1 MFDITDPSTKFNK
14 TYMFI
19 GNGITII
26 TGLTAFISWF
36 IKELSKITNKIPDN
50 IVYVLSHVFNFCITI
65 FIIALIYL
73 FIRIIYV
80 AIRTKS
86 EAFYIQRKLSEFIHI
101 NLIHSIRNNIVEL
114 EPVLERLERYNK
126 SNNTEAI
133 DECYKSEVKILQNNL
148 KTYVDALS
156 SYLSQYRNSTISVCV
171 KIFKKRDRNRN
182 DFLSEEIIS
191 LARSSNTE
199 NDRAN
204 CEKTIIGQ
212 NTDFTNLC
220 KGQIIFF
227 ASSNLYKNKES
238 GQYINDSK
246 NWKENK
252 YKSTLVTPIQYH
264 NNNNSNDEHNKN
276 IKSDVI
282 GFLCI
287 DSQDEIK
294 EWENS
299 DSFELQFMAMFSDI
313 LYVYIKEFYKC
324 FENVGYNIN

>member
-1 MFDITDPSTKFNK
+1 MFNVTDPDTRFNK

-19 GNGITII
+19 GNGITIFS
-26 TGLTAFISWF
+26 GFVAFISWC
-36 IKELSKITNKIPDN
+36 IKVISKATDKIPSN
-50 IVYVLSHVFNFCITI
+50 AIYILSHVFNFYITI
-65 FIIALIYL
+65 FILALIYL
-73 FIRIIYV
+73 LIRIIYI
-80 AIRTKS
+80 AIKTKS
-86 EAFYIQRKLSEFIHI
+86 EAFYIQRKLSEFLHV

-114 EPVLERLERYNK
+114 EPVLDKLEKYKKGDNI
-126 SNNTEAI
+126 EAM
-133 DECYKSEVKILQNNL
+133 DECYNSEVKILQDNL
-148 KTYVDALS
+148 KTYIDSLS
-156 SYLSQYRNSTISVCV
+156 LYLSEYRNSTISVCI

-182 DFLSEEIIS
+182 DFLSEEIVP

-199 NDRAN
+199 NDRSN
-204 CEKTIIGQ
+204 SRKTIIGQ
-212 NTDFTNLC
+212 NTDFSNLC

-227 ASSNLYKNKES
+227 ASSNLHKNNES

-246 NWKENK
+246 NWADNK
-252 YKSTLVTPIQYH
+252 YTSTLVTPIQYH
-264 NNNNSNDEHNKN
+264 NNNSNNEHNKN

-324 FENVGYNIN
+324 FEKVGYNIK

>member
-1 MFDITDPSTKFNK
+1 MFNMTDPNTNFNK

-19 GNGITII
+19 GNGITIF
-26 TGLTAFISWF
+26 TGLIAFISWM
-36 IKELSKITNKIPDN
+36 IKKIAKITNIIPIN
-50 IVYVLSHVFNFCITI
+50 IVDILSYVFNFCILI
-65 FIIALIYL
+65 FVIALGCL

-80 AIRTKS
+80 SIRAKS
-86 EAFYIQRKLSEFIHI
+86 ESFYIQRKLSAFLHI

-114 EPVLERLERYNK
+114 EPVLEKLEKYK
-126 SNNTEAI
+126 KTNNTDAM
-133 DECYKSEVKILQNNL
+133 DECYNSEVKTLQDNL
-148 KTYVDALS
+148 KSYVDSLS
-156 SYLSQYRNSTISVCV
+156 LYLSEYRNSTISVCI

-182 DFLSEEIIS
+182 DFLSEEIVS

-199 NDRAN
+199 DDRAN
-204 CEKTIIGQ
+204 DKRTFIGE

-227 ASSNLYKNKES
+227 ASSNLHKNKES
-238 GQYINDSK
+238 GQYINDSI

-264 NNNNSNDEHNKN
+264 NNNSNKEHNKN

-313 LYVYIKEFYKC
+313 LYVYLKEFYKC
-324 FENVGYNIN
+324 FEDVGYSMN

>member
-1 MFDITDPSTKFNK
+1 MTDPNTKFNK

-26 TGLTAFISWF
+26 TGFVAILSWI
-36 IKELSKITNKIPDN
+36 IKGISKITNKIPDK
-50 IVYVLSHVFNFCITI
+50 IVYILSCVFNFCIVI
-65 FIIALIYL
+65 FIIGLIYL

-86 EAFYIQRKLSEFIHI
+86 EAFYMQRKLSEFVHI
-101 NLIHSIRNNIVEL
+101 KLIHSIRNNIVEL
-114 EPVLERLERYNK
+114 EPVLEKLEKYKK
-126 SNNTEAI
+126 SNNTDAM
-133 DECYKSEVKILQNNL
+133 DECYKSEVKILQDNL
-148 KTYVDALS
+148 KAYVDALAT
-156 SYLSQYRNSTISVCV
+156 YLSKYRNSTISVCV

-182 DFLSEEIIS
+182 DFLSEEIVS

-199 NDRAN
+199 AERVND
-204 CEKTIIGQ
+204 EKTIIGQ
-212 NTDFTNLC
+212 NTDFANLC

-246 NWKENK
+246 NWKEKK

-264 NNNNSNDEHNKN
+264 NNNDSNNEHNRN

-287 DSQDEIK
+287 DSQEEIK

>member
-1 MFDITDPSTKFNK
+1 MFNMTDPNTKFNK
-14 TYMFI
+14 TYMFL

-26 TGLTAFISWF
+26 TGLVAFISWV
-36 IKELSKITNKIPDN
+36 IKTFSKITNKIPDN
-50 IVYVLSHVFNFCITI
+50 IVYILSYVFNFCIVI
-65 FIIALIYL
+65 FILALIYI

-86 EAFYIQRKLSEFIHI
+86 EAFYLQRKLSEFLHI

-114 EPVLERLERYNK
+114 EPVLEKLEKYKK
-126 SNNTEAI
+126 SNNTDAM
-133 DECYKSEVKILQNNL
+133 DECYKSEVKILQGNL
-148 KTYVDALS
+148 KIYVDALS
-156 SYLSQYRNSTISVCV
+156 LYLSKYRNSTISVCV
-171 KIFKKRDRNRN
+171 KIFKRRDRNRN
-182 DFLSEEIIS
+182 DFLSEEIVS

-199 NDRAN
+199 DDRTNND
-204 CEKTIIGQ
+204 KTIIGQ
-212 NTDFTNLC
+212 NTDFANLC

-246 NWKENK
+246 NGKENK

-264 NNNNSNDEHNKN
+264 NNNDSNNEHNKN

-324 FENVGYNIN
+324 FENVGYNLN

>member
-1 MFDITDPSTKFNK
+1 MFNMTDPNTKFNK

-26 TGLTAFISWF
+26 TGLGAFVFWI
-36 IKELSKITNKIPDN
+36 IKKVSEITNKVPIN
-50 IVYVLSHVFNFCITI
+50 IVYILSCVFNFCVIG

-73 FIRIIYV
+73 FIRIIYA
-80 AIRTKS
+80 AIRIKS
-86 EAFYIQRKLSEFIHI
+86 KALYIQRKLSEFLHI

-114 EPVLERLERYNK
+114 EPVLEKLEKYKK
-126 SNNTEAI
+126 SNNTDAM
-133 DECYKSEVKILQNNL
+133 DECYNSEVKILQDNL
-148 KTYVDALS
+148 KIYVNALA
-156 SYLSQYRNSTISVCV
+156 SYLSEYRNSIISVCV
-171 KIFKKRDRNRN
+171 KTFKKRDRNRN
-182 DFLSEEIIS
+182 DFLSEEIVA

-199 NDRAN
+199 EDRAN
-204 CEKTIIGQ
+204 IENTFIGE
-212 NTDFTNLC
+212 NTDFSNLC

-227 ASSNLYKNKES
+227 ASSNLHKNKES

-246 NWKENK
+246 NWRENK
-252 YKSTLVTPIQYH
+252 YTSTLVTPIQYH
-264 NNNNSNDEHNKN
+264 NNNSNNEHNKN

-294 EWENS
+294 EWESS
-299 DSFELQFMAMFSDI
+299 DSFELQFMAMFSDK

-324 FENVGYNIN
+324 FEKVGYNIN

>member
-1 MFDITDPSTKFNK
+1 MFNMTDPNTKFNK

-19 GNGITII
+19 GNGITIVSGI
-26 TGLTAFISWF
+26 FAFISW
-36 IKELSKITNKIPDN
+36 IVRVVSKITNIIPD
-50 IVYVLSHVFNFCITI
+50 IVIRFLSYVFNFCIII
-65 FIIALIYL
+65 FIIALLYIS
-73 FIRIIYV
+73 IRIIYV
-80 AIRTKS
+80 AIRIKS
-86 EAFYIQRKLSEFIHI
+86 ESLYIQRKLSEFLHI
-101 NLIHSIRNNIVEL
+101 NLIHNIRNNIVEL
-114 EPVLERLERYNK
+114 EPVLEKLEKYKKTNNK
-126 SNNTEAI
+126 DAM
-133 DECYKSEVKILQNNL
+133 DECYNSEVKILQDNL
-148 KTYVDALS
+148 KNYVDSLS
-156 SYLSQYRNSTISVCV
+156 LYLSKYRKSTVSVCI

-182 DFLSEEIIS
+182 NFLSEEIVS

-199 NDRAN
+199 SERTNN
-204 CEKTIIGQ
+204 EKTFIGQ

-227 ASSNLYKNKES
+227 ASSNLHKNKES

-246 NWKENK
+246 NWKESK

-264 NNNNSNDEHNKN
+264 NNNSDDEHNKN

-299 DSFELQFMAMFSDI
+299 DSFELQFMAMFSDV

-324 FENVGYNIN
+324 FENVGYNMN

>member
-1 MFDITDPSTKFNK
+1 MPRMAQVNRLLKETFADCSIEAAKMAISQSTLNK
-14 TYMFI
+14 EQI
-19 GNGITII
+19 ELILSSK
-26 TGLTAFISWF
+26 GLTGNILETTTAELANATATNAVAVAEGTATTATVGFGTA
-36 IKELSKITNKIPDN
+36 IKGLGAS
-50 IVYVLSHVFNFCITI
+50 L
-65 FIIALIYL
+65 
-73 FIRIIYV
+73 
-80 AIRTKS
+80 KS
-86 EAFYIQRKLSEFIHI
+86 LAAAH
-101 NLIHSIRNNIVEL
+101 
-114 EPVLERLERYNK
+114 PVLL
-126 SNNTEAI
+126 AI
-133 DECYKSEVKILQNNL
+133 TAAIGAIYAAVKI
-148 KTYVDALS
+148 VDALAT
-156 SYLSQYRNSTISVCV
+156 YLSKYRNSTISVCV

-182 DFLSEEIIS
+182 DFLSEEIVS

-199 NDRAN
+199 AERVND
-204 CEKTIIGQ
+204 EKTIIGQ
-212 NTDFTNLC
+212 NTDFANLC

-246 NWKENK
+246 NWKEKK

-264 NNNNSNDEHNKN
+264 NNNDSNNEHNRN

-287 DSQDEIK
+287 DSQEEIK